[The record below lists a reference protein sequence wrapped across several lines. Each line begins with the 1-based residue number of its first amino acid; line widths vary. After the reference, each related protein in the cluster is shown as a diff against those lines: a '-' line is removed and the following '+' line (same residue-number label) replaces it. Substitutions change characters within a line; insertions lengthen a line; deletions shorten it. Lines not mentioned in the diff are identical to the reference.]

1 MTEAVLFDALGT
13 LVRLEPPWEG
23 LPALLRSRHGI
34 EVSEEDARRAMLAE
48 MSYYRDHHRE
58 GRDTQ
63 SLAELRQRCAAV
75 LREELPALAPLS
87 EEALV
92 EALLEAIRF
101 TPYPDA
107 APALGVVRSLGLR
120 AAVVSNWDCSLG
132 SVLEDL
138 GLGGLLNAVVTSAEV
153 GAAKPDPAIFEAAL
167 QEVRCSAEK
176 ALFVGDSPETDIAGA
191 RRAGIRAV
199 LVDRSVSIGDTGDV
213 ETIPSLEGLPEL
225 IPAHAG

>member
-1 MTEAVLFDALGT
+1 VTEAVLFDALGT
-13 LVRLEPPWEG
+13 LVRLEPPWDR
-23 LPALLRSRHGI
+23 LPALLRARHGV
-34 EVSEEDARRAMLAE
+34 EVSEDDARRAMLAE
-48 MSYYRDHHRE
+48 MSYYRAHHRE
-58 GRDTQ
+58 GRDAA
-63 SLAELRQRCAAV
+63 SLRDLRRRCAEV
-75 LREELPALAPLS
+75 LREELPAVASLP

-92 EALLEAIRF
+92 EALLDAIRF

-138 GLGGLLNAVVTSAEV
+138 GLGGLLNVVVTSAQA
-153 GAAKPDPAIFEAAL
+153 GAAKPDPAIFEFAL
-167 QEVRCSAEK
+167 QEVRCSAEN

-191 RRAGIRAV
+191 RSAGLRAV
-199 LVDRSVSIGDTGDV
+199 LIDRSPSIGHSGDV

-225 IPAHAG
+225 IPASAR

>member
-13 LVRLEPPWEG
+13 LVRLEPPWDR
-23 LPALLRSRHGI
+23 LPALLSAGHGI
-34 EVSEEDARRAMLAE
+34 EVSEDDARRAMLAE
-48 MSYYRDHHRE
+48 MSYYRAHHRE
-58 GRDTQ
+58 GRDAA
-63 SLAELRQRCAAV
+63 SLRDLRRRCAEV
-75 LREELPALAPLS
+75 LREELPAVASLP

-92 EALLEAIRF
+92 EALLAAIRF
-101 TPYPDA
+101 APYPDA

-138 GLGGLLNAVVTSAEV
+138 GLGGLLNVVVTSAQA
-153 GAAKPDPAIFEAAL
+153 GASKPDPAIFEFAL
-167 QEVRCSAEK
+167 QEVRCSAEN

-191 RRAGIRAV
+191 RSAGLRAV
-199 LVDRSVSIGDTGDV
+199 LIDRSPSIGDSGDV

-225 IPAHAG
+225 IPASAR